1 MLVGGINCYSEGK
14 ERDGRRCSCDRCNQ
28 AGCPGEGDLEGQW
41 AIVSSVIY
49 LDIGDALL
57 ERVNS
62 IRSRISLEAQIL
74 TSSEDYSGDGGGCIN
89 TDIAPAAGLQDPRLV
104 LVCLKQLWGRDE
116 LRAGHELRIAII
128 ERQRLSLPPPGQTIA
143 LDVVPSILQ
152 ADIIVLTV
160 GVRD

>member
-1 MLVGGINCYSEGK
+1 MLVGSFNCYSEGK
-14 ERDGRRCSCDRCNQ
+14 ERDGGRCGCNRCNQ
-28 AGCPGEGDLEGQW
+28 ACCSREGDLEGQW

-116 LRAGHELRIAII
+116 LRAGH
-128 ERQRLSLPPPGQTIA
+128 
-143 LDVVPSILQ
+143 
-152 ADIIVLTV
+152 
-160 GVRD
+160 